1 MQHGARDS
9 VSHRHD
15 PVTQPDRGRTAQP
28 TPPTLHLQ
36 STVTPYNLV
45 RVCRNFGVSVVCT
58 FTVEVTSDL
67 FETPMHG
74 VLTRCTKIR
83 HNRRRDTTAKA
94 AAWATPRRNRRH
106 QSRRRGTCSVIY
118 WSRER
123 ERERRYFKRAGGG
136 GGCCFVRRL
145 TGCVRSSFWYCMTGS
160 GG

>member
-1 MQHGARDS
+1 VR
-9 VSHRHD
+9 HRHD

-74 VLTRCTKIR
+74 VVTWRTAIRATAARTQPRTQRPEPRHGVTGDTKVGGEGRVVSFIGAGEGR
-83 HNRRRDTTAKA
+83 VVSFIGAGEGRVVSFIGAGEGRD
-94 AAWATPRRNRRH
+94 
-106 QSRRRGTCSVIY
+106 V
-118 WSRER
+118 
-123 ERERRYFKRAGGG
+123 
-136 GGCCFVRRL
+136 
-145 TGCVRSSFWYCMTGS
+145 
-160 GG
+160 